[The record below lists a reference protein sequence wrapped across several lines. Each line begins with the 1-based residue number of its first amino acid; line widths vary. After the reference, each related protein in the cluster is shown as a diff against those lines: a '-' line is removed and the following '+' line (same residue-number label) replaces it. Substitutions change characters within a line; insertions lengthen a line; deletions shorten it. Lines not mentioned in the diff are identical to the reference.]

1 MNTKMQKDVETS
13 VFQIKN
19 NITQIVGEKKVFRYL
34 TFNSISKYMS
44 F

>member
-1 MNTKMQKDVETS
+1 MQKDVETS

-19 NITQIVGEKKVFRYL
+19 ITQIVGEKVFHYL
-34 TFNSISKYMS
+34 AFNPLSKYMS

>member
-13 VFQIKN
+13 VFQIK